1 MRSHLSVPNCRPSA
15 GDRRGPAST
24 RFRGLVWSAVWALA
38 LPLVWSLV
46 GIVAGP
52 TEVRAQSPQPLQ
64 SLPQSSPPVDSVVA
78 RVNGEEIRQSD
89 IFRMLQQLPDEVR
102 NMPQGQLFTLLLER
116 AVDRILVIDAAR
128 KSGLAEDPVIR
139 ARVTAAEDDVLWA
152 VFLERQ
158 IQENLTEKRIR
169 RAYGRISG
177 AAAEEEVKARHILL
191 ASEEEAQAVI
201 RDLEG
206 GAEFQTVVSE
216 KSIGPSRET
225 GGDLGYFSRSQMV
238 DEFSAAAFAMNVGEF
253 SKKPVKTQFGYHVI
267 LLENR
272 RRAEAP
278 SMQESM
284 PQIQQEVT
292 REVLAEVL
300 GKLRKG
306 ADIEVVG
313 AGGEL
318 MRPGAR
324 EHQ

>member
-1 MRSHLSVPNCRPSA
+1 MRSHLSVLDHRPGA
-15 GDRRGPAST
+15 RERRGQVIWP
-24 RFRGLVWSAVWALA
+24 FRGLHWAVVCALA
-38 LPLVWSLV
+38 GPLMWSF
-46 GIVAGP
+46 AGP
-52 TEVRAQSPQPLQ
+52 TEVRAQAPQPLQ
-64 SLPQSSPPVDSVVA
+64 SLPQSVPAADNVVA

-89 IFRMLQQLPDEVR
+89 ILRMPQQLPDEVR

-128 KSGLAEDPVIR
+128 KSGLAEDPAIR
-139 ARVTAAEDDVLWA
+139 ARLKVAEDDILWA

-158 IQENLTEKRIR
+158 VQENLTEKRVR
-169 RAYGRISG
+169 RAYDRLSG

-191 ASEEEAQAVI
+191 ASAEDARAVI

-206 GAEFQTVVSE
+206 GAKFKAVARA
-216 KSIGPSRET
+216 KSIGPSRES

-253 SKKPVKTQFGYHVI
+253 SKEPVKTQFGYHVI

-278 SMQESM
+278 SLQEAM
-284 PQIQQEVT
+284 PQIQQEVM
-292 REVLAEVL
+292 REVLTEVL
-300 GKLRKG
+300 GTLRKG
-306 ADIEVVG
+306 ADIEIVG

-324 EHQ
+324 RP

>member
-1 MRSHLSVPNCRPSA
+1 
-15 GDRRGPAST
+15 
-24 RFRGLVWSAVWALA
+24 LA

-52 TEVRAQSPQPLQ
+52 TEVRAQLPQPLQ

-158 IQENLTEKRIR
+158 VQENLTEKRIR

-206 GAEFQTVVSE
+206 GAEFQTVASE

>member
-1 MRSHLSVPNCRPSA
+1 
-15 GDRRGPAST
+15 
-24 RFRGLVWSAVWALA
+24 LA

-158 IQENLTEKRIR
+158 VQENLTEKRIR

-206 GAEFQTVVSE
+206 GAEFQTVASE

>member
-1 MRSHLSVPNCRPSA
+1 
-15 GDRRGPAST
+15 
-24 RFRGLVWSAVWALA
+24 LVWSAVWALA

-158 IQENLTEKRIR
+158 VQKNLTEKRIR

-206 GAEFQTVVSE
+206 GAEFQTVASE